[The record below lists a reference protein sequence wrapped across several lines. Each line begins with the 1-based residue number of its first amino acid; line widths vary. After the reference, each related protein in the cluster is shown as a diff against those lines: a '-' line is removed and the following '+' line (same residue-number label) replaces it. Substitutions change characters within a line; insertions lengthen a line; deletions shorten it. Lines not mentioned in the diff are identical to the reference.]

1 MLKSIKML
9 FGLVMVAVL
18 LVSCADNNNA
28 TEPVNGGVATDQI
41 TQTETV
47 METPTEAVMTEAVAT
62 EPVDMTATEAATAEG
77 TAEGTG
83 VAVEMPTGEVDC
95 MDAQQGDQITMLYQW
110 SGLEEENFNRII
122 QPLVDTC
129 GIVIAP
135 ESSRDQALLDTRV
148 QAGTPPDIAFYN
160 VTQLNQYSDILIPM
174 DQLGANTDNY
184 ASFWRDIGTV
194 NDAWLGL
201 PVKADPKTLIWYSPA
216 RFEEAGYAVPET
228 WADLEALVDQM
239 VADGKVPWSMGFESG
254 DSTGWTGT
262 DFVEDILLVK
272 QGPQYIMDIIDG
284 TVPYSD
290 DGVREAYEIY
300 GKWATDAA
308 YTVGGAQGTVST
320 SFTDAIHI
328 AFSDPPEA
336 MMVKQSGF
344 AGAEIQSTYPD
355 FVYGTDYDFFGVP
368 EAQGLQGGSDWM
380 MAFNDTPA
388 IRALVTY
395 LTSDYGGQM
404 WAYVGFD
411 TTPNQAGTNS
421 YSDEALLKRGQLLAN
436 TEGFVPDIGDSI
448 PGGFGSEEFRGI
460 TDYVNGGDLGPI
472 LDSLAQVQADAVGQ

>member
-1 MLKSIKML
+1 MQKSIKMF

-47 METPTEAVMTEAVAT
+47 METPTEAVTTEV
-62 EPVDMTATEAATAEG
+62 VDMTATEAATAEG
-77 TAEGTG
+77 TAAATAEGTG

-174 DQLGANTDNY
+174 DTLGANSDNY

-194 NDAWLGL
+194 NNAWLGL

-216 RFEEAGYAVPET
+216 RFQEAGYEVPKT

-254 DSTGWTGT
+254 DATGWAGT

-284 TVPYSD
+284 TVPYND
-290 DGVREAYEIY
+290 AGVKEAYEIY
-300 GKWATDAA
+300 GKWATDPA

-328 AFSDPPEA
+328 VFSDPPEA

-344 AGAEIQSTYPD
+344 AGGEIQSTYPD

-388 IRALVTY
+388 VRALVKY
-395 LTSDYGGQM
+395 LSSDYGGQM

-411 TTPNQAGTNS
+411 TTPNKAGTNS

-448 PGGFGSEEFRGI
+448 PGGFGSEEFKGI
-460 TDYVNGGDLGPI
+460 TDYVNGSDLGPI